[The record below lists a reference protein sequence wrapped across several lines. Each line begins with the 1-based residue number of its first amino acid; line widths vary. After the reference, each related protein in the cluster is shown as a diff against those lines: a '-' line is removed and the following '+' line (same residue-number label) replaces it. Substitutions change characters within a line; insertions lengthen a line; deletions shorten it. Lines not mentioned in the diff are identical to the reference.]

1 VGGVLRVENLG
12 PDGFSRNPSDKV
24 ECTYEAGVR
33 MCRLIEPG
41 TIRFTIDRAGQVRTL
56 TVDVTRGSS
65 NPAPA
70 CGGARM
76 THTVDANHTGPPW
89 SAACLKVGAELRV
102 ENLGPGNL
110 TVTPSSAVSCRYEAA
125 IHQCRIVKAGTFRA
139 VTDGAGGVRS
149 LTVVAIA

>member
-1 VGGVLRVENLG
+1 VGGVLRIENLG
-12 PDGFSRNPSDKV
+12 PEGFSPSPSDKV
-24 ECTYEAGVR
+24 ECTYEGGVR

-41 TIRFTIDRAGQVRTL
+41 TIRFTIDRGGQVRTL
-56 TVDVTRGSS
+56 TVDVTGRSS

-76 THTVDANHTGPPW
+76 THTVDANDAGPPW

-102 ENLGPGNL
+102 ENLGPGL

-125 IHQCRIVKAGTFRA
+125 IHQCRIVKPGTFRV